1 MASDQF
7 RQQLKREAA
16 RWRQDDW
23 ISPDQ
28 HARLAEHYRWEALEE
43 TNRGRFTTAL
53 VGIGCV
59 LIGIGCITFV
69 SANWQWI
76 PRGLKVALLLTVFL
90 AISLGGFSLL
100 QRPRPAQQRLGQG
113 LMLLAALVLGG
124 NLALMGQLFH
134 QSGSGY
140 GLCLVWG
147 LGTLAM
153 AYGLGLTS
161 LGVLAQILVGIG
173 YLLWNRDVPWLGTG
187 TALDLNTLLQHMPLV
202 TLALFL
208 PLAYHNRSRSIFV
221 LTAIGLAGFLIVSIG
236 QLSTIALPIGPAMA
250 LMLTL
255 PVSLLWVY
263 DDRPWLRQGPTT
275 GGTSAESG
283 FRPLSRAIA
292 IVCLGGTLYVGS
304 FSGVWDNAPL
314 QQTSDPTTGPVTLWV
329 SVVTLT
335 AAALW
340 GWIYLGWPSRTGN
353 WGLTST
359 NGVVLGFLVLMAGT
373 SLMHWSGEPIA
384 IGATVLFNV
393 LLAVLGIGTMRE
405 GLDDGDRSRFW
416 CGLTLLV
423 LQIFSRVLEYNTGL
437 LVKSFTFLLCGVAV
451 IVLSLWFE
459 RYVRPSN
466 RRSIS

>member
-7 RQQLKREAA
+7 RQQLRQEAA
-16 RWRQDDW
+16 LWQQEGW
-23 ISPDQ
+23 ITPDQ
-28 HARLAEHYRWEALEE
+28 HVRLAEHYRLEALEE
-43 TNRGRFTTAL
+43 GSHGRFTMAL
-53 VGIGCV
+53 IGIGFV

-76 PRGLKVALLLTVFL
+76 PRLLKVALLLTAFL
-90 AISLGGFSLL
+90 VVNLGGISLL
-100 QRPRPAQQRLGQG
+100 QRPGKTQQRVGHGLLLLGA
-113 LMLLAALVLGG
+113 LMLGG

-153 AYGLGLTS
+153 AYGSKLKT
-161 LGVLAQILVGIG
+161 LGVLAQLLVGAG
-173 YLLWNRDVPWLGTG
+173 YSLWMRDMPWLGARA
-187 TALDLNTLLQHMPLV
+187 ALDINMLFQHMSLV
-202 TLALFL
+202 TLVLFL
-208 PLAYHNRSRSIFV
+208 PLAYRSRSRSIFI
-221 LTAIGLAGFLIVSIG
+221 LTATGMAIALVMTLG
-236 QLSTIALPIGPAMA
+236 QLSAIAIPMGAAIA

-255 PVSLLWVY
+255 PISLLWVY
-263 DDRPWLRQGPTT
+263 EDRPWLRQRYR
-275 GGTSAESG
+275 GTAADQS

-292 IVCLGGTLYVGS
+292 VVCLGGALYFGS
-304 FSGVWDNAPL
+304 FYSLWDNVL
-314 QQTSDPTTGPVTLWV
+314 RQQTGDPVTGSATLWF
-329 SVVTLT
+329 STVVLT

-340 GWIYLGWPSRTGN
+340 GWVYLGWSRRTGG
-353 WGLTST
+353 WGMTAI
-359 NGVVLGFLVLMAGT
+359 NGVMLVFLGLMAGII
-373 SLMHWSGEPIA
+373 LVHWYGEPIA
-384 IGATVLFNV
+384 TEATFLFNV

-416 CGLTLLV
+416 YGLTLLV

-451 IVLSLWFE
+451 IVLGLWFE
-459 RYVRPSN
+459 RHVRPSN